1 MNATENS
8 MDSPRRGLLIEML
21 AAGCAIVFILILGIS
36 AYWDPTI
43 RVLHVFEAL
52 PYAAAAVL
60 VLRRNKLGYT
70 LGVAGGAFWLW
81 TAGLLTTFI
90 RNGFERAMMLLRTG
104 HVDRLDILI
113 AAPAACGTAGLVLFS
128 IWGYLR
134 ARNKSWRDFGL
145 IAATIVAVAGYF
157 VAIFAVFAPRYLGQF
172 RHIFG
177 K

>member
-8 MDSPRRGLLIEML
+8 VDSPRRGLLIEML

-36 AYWDPTI
+36 AYWDRTI

-70 LGVAGGAFWLW
+70 LGAVGGAFWLW

-90 RNGFERAMMLLRTG
+90 RNGFERAAM
-104 HVDRLDILI
+104 
-113 AAPAACGTAGLVLFS
+113 
-128 IWGYLR
+128 
-134 ARNKSWRDFGL
+134 
-145 IAATIVAVAGYF
+145 
-157 VAIFAVFAPRYLGQF
+157 
-172 RHIFG
+172 
-177 K
+177 